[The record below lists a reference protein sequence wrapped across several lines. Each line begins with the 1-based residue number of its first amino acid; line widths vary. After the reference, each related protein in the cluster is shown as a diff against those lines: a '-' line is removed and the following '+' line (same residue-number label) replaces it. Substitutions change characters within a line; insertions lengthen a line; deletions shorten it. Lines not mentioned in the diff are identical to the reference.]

1 MENKLIPS
9 PSGQPSS
16 SFWFMNKI
24 VNPMMRL
31 ILRSPLHGMLSE
43 SLLLITYHG
52 RRTGKEYSLPVQYV
66 KTGNSVTIVPG
77 MPEQKIWWRNLQESA
92 PVQLTLRGQ
101 HVAGT
106 ARVLK
111 PETDSEAILEGF
123 GLYLRH
129 FPALIK
135 SHNIPMAADGSFN
148 AEGLRRAA
156 AQAVIIRVELNQP

>member
-101 HVAGT
+101 SLAGN
-106 ARVLK
+106 AVVLK
-111 PETDSEAILEGF
+111 PDTDADAIIAGLD
-123 GLYLRH
+123 LYLRR
-129 FPALIK
+129 FPAMAKVNGIRA
-135 SHNIPMAADGSFN
+135 AADGSFGT
-148 AEGLRRAA
+148 EELRLAA
-156 AQAVIIRVELNQP
+156 MKAIIILVELG